1 MVLIL
6 LFMLLSTVDAGPVQ
20 ARVKLNTGQ
29 MMPLLNCGGTAQS
42 TVPGNHCRLGEL
54 LAYTC

>member
-1 MVLIL
+1 MLVIL
-6 LFMLLSTVDAGPVQ
+6 VSVVGTAAAGPVQ

-42 TVPGNHCRLGEL
+42 TVPGNHC
-54 LAYTC
+54 